1 MKRESKRNMQPN
13 FSKAKPG
20 VKRYYYF
27 GDTQKVVTLWSQG
40 RCDEHKQTKNE
51 AYVKKE
57 KPNNT

>member
-1 MKRESKRNMQPN
+1 MQPN